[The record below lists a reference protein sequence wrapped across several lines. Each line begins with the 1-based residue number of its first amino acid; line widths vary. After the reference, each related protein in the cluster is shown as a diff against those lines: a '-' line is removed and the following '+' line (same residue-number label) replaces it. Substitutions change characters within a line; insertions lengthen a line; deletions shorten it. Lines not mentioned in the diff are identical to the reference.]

1 MTDSIDTNTFVTAV
15 DILAVIGSASAD
27 TLGALSGTEKS
38 AEFITYLQRQ
48 PGVTHAGAH
57 LTMAKDTC
65 NTHLTILLRDEPGRY
80 RQAHQLVF
88 DHLYATLRDGN
99 AQVEAQL
106 HPCSSVW
113 QISSPLSTSIDS
125 PALIESID
133 MALLLTKRQ

>member
-1 MTDSIDTNTFVTAV
+1 M
-15 DILAVIGSASAD
+15 DILLLPRHGRYVGCAERD
-27 TLGALSGTEKS
+27 RKS

-57 LTMAKDTC
+57 LTMAKATR

-106 HPCSSVW
+106 HPVFERLA
-113 QISSPLSTSIDS
+113 ISSCSTSIDS
-125 PALIESID
+125 PL
-133 MALLLTKRQ
+133 